1 MLTKKKLPLLVAS
14 IICLEIAIYLWAVW
28 TSTLDK
34 SNFFAIEP
42 EFIFDKC
49 ARNSGRVSSTLNLII
64 LLMIGYFGLKQIYH
78 DGKKRDKFRILI
90 TLFAV
95 NHLVHFFFV
104 FQTFKHHTMALDI
117 FENKHGFITFICI
130 QLIPI
135 ILWTFKKLTTVL
147 YISIILHLFNV
158 SYFIMETFYNKIKPD
173 KPAYHNQFGIAV
185 TTAACIYILYRV
197 FREYKSNPILSG
209 HHDEDIA

>member
-1 MLTKKKLPLLVAS
+1 MLTKNKLPLLIAL
-14 IICLEIAIYLWAVW
+14 IICLEIVIYLWAFW

-34 SNFFAIEP
+34 SNFFAIES

-49 ARNSGRVSSTLNLII
+49 ARNSGRVSSALHLII
-64 LLMIGYFGLKQIYH
+64 LLMIGYFGLKQIYL
-78 DGKKRDKFRILI
+78 DDKKKDEFRVLI

-104 FQTFKHHTMALDI
+104 SQTFKHHTMALNI
-117 FENKHGFITFICI
+117 SENKHGFITFICI

-135 ILWTFKKLTTVL
+135 ILWTFKNLNQLL
-147 YISIILHLFNV
+147 YISIILHLFNT
-158 SYFIMETFYNKIKPD
+158 SYFIMETFYNKITPE

-197 FREYKSNPILSG
+197 FREFKLNPTISG
-209 HHDEDIA
+209 YRDKDAT